1 MTRIKIIRIEDPNNI
16 NNLRTTAQIID
27 EKRKLNE
34 KFKQIKQ
41 DSLENIMG
49 DFKMSL
55 EQVDLNEQSNID
67 EIVNYNLLDDINE
80 KLII

>member
-1 MTRIKIIRIEDPNNI
+1 MSRIKIIRIEDPNNI
-16 NNLRTTAQIID
+16 NNLKTTAQIID

-34 KFKQIKQ
+34 NFK

-55 EQVDLNEQSNID
+55 DQVNLNEQSNID